1 MIRESTKYLIEK
13 AINDELQFTLHRKP
27 LFHSD
32 HEAYAVLL
40 EEWDELEEE
49 IDHAAMCI
57 DYLWTWIKEEDPD
70 EILAWKQ
77 DMHHAIKD
85 LIAEAVQ
92 VAAMLE
98 KFSVREGEKNE

>member
-1 MIRESTKYLIEK
+1 
-13 AINDELQFTLHRKP
+13 
-27 LFHSD
+27 
-32 HEAYAVLL
+32 
-40 EEWDELEEE
+40 
-49 IDHAAMCI
+49 MCI
-57 DYLWTWIKEEDPD
+57 DYLWTWVKEEDPD

>member
-1 MIRESTKYLIEK
+1 MIRESTKYLIDR
-13 AINDELQFTLHRKP
+13 AIDDELHYTLHKKP

-98 KFSVREGEKNE
+98 KFSVREGEKHE

>member
-1 MIRESTKYLIEK
+1 MIRSTTRYFIDK
-13 AINDELQFTLHRKP
+13 AIEDEFRYTVRDKP
-27 LFHSD
+27 LFSSD

-40 EEWDELEEE
+40 EEWEELEDEFE
-49 IDHAAMCI
+49 HAEMCI
-57 DYLWTWIKEEDPD
+57 GCLWSWIKDEDQD

-77 DMHHAIKD
+77 DMHKAIKD